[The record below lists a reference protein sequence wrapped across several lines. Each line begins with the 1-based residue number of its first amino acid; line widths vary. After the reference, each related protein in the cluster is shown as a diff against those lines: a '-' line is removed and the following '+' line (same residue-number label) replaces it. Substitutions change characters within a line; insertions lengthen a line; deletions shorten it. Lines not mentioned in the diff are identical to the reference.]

1 MLTVRST
8 NNFISTTKK
17 ITMTFKDFI
26 DYKIIQ
32 AENISLSVFQ
42 VIEFVLILLVTWL
55 VFKLIQKII
64 NRKLK
69 NAENGGGSKY
79 ALFQILKYFIWVIV
93 FGIALE
99 TVGIRFNLLIASSA
113 ALLVGLGFG
122 LQQIFND
129 YISGL
134 LILFEGNLKV
144 QDVVQMEDGNIGR
157 VMEINLRTSKIET
170 RDEYFIIVPNH
181 RLISNQIINW
191 SHIESLTRF
200 QVNVGVAYGSDTSL
214 VEKTLLA
221 CANGHPEIAHS
232 PGPFVRFVNFGDSS
246 LDFQLYFWTEKTFR
260 VENIK
265 SSLRFRIDKEFRNN
279 DIRIPFPQRDVHIFK
294 GNVG

>member
-1 MLTVRST
+1 
-8 NNFISTTKK
+8 
-17 ITMTFKDFI
+17 MTFKEFI
-26 DYKIIQ
+26 DYQIIQ
-32 AENISLSVFQ
+32 SDNISLTVYQ
-42 VIEFVLILLVTWL
+42 ILLFVFILVATWL
-55 VFKLIQKII
+55 AFKIVQKFI
-64 NRKLK
+64 NKK
-69 NAENGGGSKY
+69 FKKVESGGGSRY
-79 ALFQILKYFIWVIV
+79 AVFQILKYFVWVIV
-93 FGIALE
+93 IGIALE
-99 TVGIRFNLLIASSA
+99 TIGIRFNLLIASSA

-144 QDVVQMEDGNIGR
+144 QDVVQMEDGTIGR

-181 RLISNQIINW
+181 RLINNNIINW
-191 SHIESLTRF
+191 SHMESRTRF

-221 CANGHPEIAHS
+221 CANGHPEITTT
-232 PGPFVRFVNFGDSS
+232 PNPFVRFVNFGESS

-265 SSLRFRIDKEFRNN
+265 SSLRFRIDQEFKKNN
-279 DIRIPFPQRDVHIFK
+279 IRIPFPQRDVHIIK
-294 GNVG
+294 DGA

>member
-1 MLTVRST
+1 
-8 NNFISTTKK
+8 
-17 ITMTFKDFI
+17 MTFKEFI
-26 DYKIIQ
+26 DYTIIKTDS
-32 AENISLSVFQ
+32 ISLTVFQ
-42 VIEFVLILLVTWL
+42 LIEFILILAVTWIL
-55 VFKLIQKII
+55 LKTIQKLI

-69 NAENGGGSKY
+69 KLESGGGSKY

-99 TVGIRFNLLIASSA
+99 TIGIRFNLLIASSA

-122 LQQIFND
+122 IQQIFND

-144 QDVVQMEDGNIGR
+144 QDVIQMEDGTIGR
-157 VMEINLRTSKIET
+157 VAEITLRTSKIET
-170 RDEYFIIVPNH
+170 RDDFVIIVPNH
-181 RLISNQIINW
+181 KLISDNIINW
-191 SHIESLTRF
+191 THIESRTRF

-214 VEKTLLA
+214 VEKTLLD
-221 CANGHPEIAHS
+221 CANGHPEIAAE
-232 PGPFVRFVNFGDSS
+232 PKPFVRFVDFGDSS

-265 SSLRFRIDKEFRNN
+265 SSLRFRIDKAFREK
-279 DIRIPFPQRDVHIFK
+279 DIRIPFPQRDVHIRRDL
-294 GNVG
+294 GE